1 MNVAD
6 TEALLAELSGPIY
19 QARVE
24 VGATGD
30 SPHDYAY
37 LKLISMADPNDYATI
52 SSPGDRWF
60 TLAVP
65 GGFAHNEFSEFNDNA
80 EVRRILER
88 YVVAGSDYLEG
99 LRERGTSRFLRTP
112 YVMVTAGDRQ
122 LKLQL
127 SIRDEIKY
135 LASFVRPT
143 GRE

>member
-6 TEALLAELSGPIY
+6 TEALLAELSGSID

-24 VGATGD
+24 VGTMGD

-37 LKLISMADPNDYATI
+37 LKLISIADPNDYATI

-80 EVRRILER
+80 EVRRILEQ
-88 YVVAGSDYLEG
+88 YVVAGSNYLEG
-99 LRERGTSRFLRTP
+99 LREKGESRFLHTP
-112 YVMVTAGDRQ
+112 YVTVTTGDRQ

-127 SIRDEIKY
+127 GIRDEIKH
-135 LASFVRPT
+135 LASSTRPR